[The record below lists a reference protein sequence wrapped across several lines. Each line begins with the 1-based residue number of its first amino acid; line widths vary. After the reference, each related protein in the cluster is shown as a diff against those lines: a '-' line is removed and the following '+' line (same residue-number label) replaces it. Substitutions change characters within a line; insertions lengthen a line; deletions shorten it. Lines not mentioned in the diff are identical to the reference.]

1 MLYRNIGDAL
11 VTVWENSSM
20 SRVFQLTELYDMQL
34 TGKKIAAL
42 KECLP
47 NLKKLYTRLSCVC
60 APKDFEDPEQGSMFW
75 GRVQTLTIDLDYM
88 MNFHFINFV
97 LIYGHNLSELTILDQ
112 VKINSY
118 IILFTL
124 KTKKKIYYISV

>member
-1 MLYRNIGDAL
+1 MCRNIGDAL
-11 VTVWENSSM
+11 VTVWENSPKP
-20 SRVFQLTELYDMQL
+20 RVFQLTELYDMQL

-47 NLKKLYTRLSCVC
+47 HLKKLYTRLSCVC
-60 APKDFEDPEQGSMFW
+60 FPQDFEDPEQGSMFW

-97 LIYGHNLSELTILDQ
+97 LVYGHNLSELTILDQ
-112 VKINSY
+112 VKVKLY
-118 IILFTL
+118 
-124 KTKKKIYYISV
+124 

>member
-1 MLYRNIGDAL
+1 MFRNIGDAL
-11 VTVWENSSM
+11 VTVWENSPKPRM
-20 SRVFQLTELYDMQL
+20 FQLNELYDMQL

-47 NLKKLYTRLSCVC
+47 HLKKLYTRLSCVC
-60 APKDFEDPEQGSMFW
+60 TPEDFADPEQGSMFW

-97 LIYGHNLSELTILDQ
+97 YNYGHNLSELTILDQ
-112 VKINSY
+112 VKI
-118 IILFTL
+118 
-124 KTKKKIYYISV
+124 IYVL